1 MYRFGRLL
9 STIVSQNVVI
19 LIAIGLIRALF
30 GVYGWFP
37 DDNVNLLVGPLLNW
51 LVPVMF
57 GYTGGY
63 LLGGRRGGTVAA
75 IVVFG
80 LALASSVSMIFIAVL
95 IGPVIG
101 YAVNRIER
109 AMENRLPSGYELLTA
124 NFIFAVMAGGLAVFN
139 FLYVGQFLSSV
150 LSKFN
155 EWMLDVAYSGWLPA
169 AAVFI
174 EPAKVLFLNN
184 VMSYGIL
191 GPIGISQIK
200 QLSKSIFFLLESN
213 PGPAIGMLLA
223 YIIRLRGQ
231 VRRNA
236 VSSLAIHAL
245 GGIHEVSFPYVL
257 MKPQLLIA
265 LILGNMSGI
274 WIFQYWNAGLVSI
287 PSPASL
293 FLVIGLAPPGDVF
306 YVTAGIAVSALV
318 SLAVSLVVF
327 GSAKELNE
335 WKVESREHALIRRLE
350 HIEQW
355 REVSPMLSR
364 SVKIEPR
371 DKPAAASSGG
381 GRKLTVCFACDA
393 GLGSSA
399 MGAAMLRKKLRTVQ
413 LDDSV
418 TVVHASLDEIPE
430 EADLIITHHYLLNR
444 AKKSAPGRVYL
455 SIGNYTDPAAYET
468 ILRKIRAIRAVSR
481 PESRDT

>member
-1 MYRFGRLL
+1 MVYRFGRLL
-9 STIVSQNVVI
+9 SAIVSQNVVI
-19 LIAIGLIRALF
+19 LIVIGLIRALF

-37 DDNVNLLVGPLLNW
+37 NANVNLMVGPLLNW
-51 LVPVMF
+51 LVPAMF

-101 YAVNRIER
+101 YAVNRIEHV
-109 AMENRLPSGYELLTA
+109 MEKRLPSGYELLTA
-124 NFIFAVMAGGLAVFN
+124 NFILAVMACGLAVLN

-150 LSKFN
+150 MTKFN
-155 EWMLDVAYSGWLPA
+155 ELILHIAYSGWLPA
-169 AAVFI
+169 VAAVI
-174 EPAKVLFLNN
+174 EPAKVMFLNN

-191 GPIGISQIK
+191 GPIGISQIRH
-200 QLSKSIFFLLESN
+200 LSKSIFLLLESN

-223 YIIRLRGQ
+223 YIIRMRGRA
-231 VRRNA
+231 RRNA

-245 GGIHEVSFPYVL
+245 GGIHEVYFPYVL

-265 LILGNMSGI
+265 LILGSMSGI

-293 FLVIGLAPPGDVF
+293 LLVIGLAPPGNVF
-306 YVTAGIAVSALV
+306 IVTLGIAVSAAV
-318 SLAVSLVVF
+318 SLAVSLAVF
-327 GSAKELNE
+327 GSVKELDE
-335 WKVESREHALIRRLE
+335 RKVESREHALIRRLE
-350 HIEQW
+350 HVEKWQEI
-355 REVSPMLSR
+355 SPMLNR
-364 SVKIEPR
+364 SVLAEPR
-371 DKPAAASSGG
+371 DNPAAAAADGS
-381 GRKLTVCFACDA
+381 RKITVCFACDA

-399 MGAAMLRKKLRTVQ
+399 MGAAMLRKNLRAVH

-444 AKKSAPGRVYL
+444 AKRSAPGRVYL
-455 SIGNYTDPAAYET
+455 SIGNYTDPAAYDT
-468 ILRKIRAIRAVSR
+468 ILENILAIRANS
-481 PESRDT
+481 

>member
-37 DDNVNLLVGPLLNW
+37 NDNVNLMVGPFLNW
-51 LVPVMF
+51 LVPALF

-80 LALASSVSMIFIAVL
+80 LALASNVSMIFIAVL

-101 YAVNRIER
+101 YMVNRIER
-109 AMENRLPSGYELLTA
+109 VIENRLPSGYELLTA
-124 NFIFAVMAGGLAVFN
+124 NFIFAVLACGLAVVN
-139 FLYVGQFLSSV
+139 FLYVGQFLSSI
-150 LSKFN
+150 LNKIN
-155 EWMLDVAYSGWLPA
+155 EWILHVAYSGWLPA
-169 AAVFI
+169 LAAFI
-174 EPAKVLFLNN
+174 EPAKVMFLNN
-184 VMSYGIL
+184 VMAYGIL
-191 GPIGISQIK
+191 GPIGISQIR

-245 GGIHEVSFPYVL
+245 GGIQEVYFPYVL
-257 MKPQLLIA
+257 MKPQLLLA
-265 LILGNMSGI
+265 LVLGNMSGI
-274 WIFQYWNAGLVSI
+274 WIFQYWNAGLASI
-287 PSPASL
+287 PSPPSL

-306 YVTAGIAVSALV
+306 YVTAGIGVSAVVSMAV
-318 SLAVSLVVF
+318 SLAVF
-327 GSAKELNE
+327 GSAKEIDE
-335 WKVESREHALIRRLE
+335 RKMGSREHALIRRLE
-350 HIEQW
+350 HVEQW
-355 REVSPMLSR
+355 EEVSPMLRR
-364 SVKIEPR
+364 SPNIDQQDSAEP
-371 DKPAAASSGG
+371 DMPAAAALAGD
-381 GRKLTVCFACDA
+381 RKLTVCFACDA

-399 MGAAMLRKKLRTVQ
+399 MGAAILRKKLRSVQ
-413 LDDSV
+413 LDGSV
-418 TVVHASLDEIPE
+418 IVVHSSLDEIPR
-430 EADLIITHHYLLNR
+430 EADLIVTHHYLLNR
-444 AKKSAPGRVYL
+444 AKKNAPGRAYM
-455 SIGNYTDPAAYET
+455 SIGNYTDPAAYES
-468 ILRKIRAIRAVSR
+468 ILQKIRAIAQARV
-481 PESRDT
+481 